1 MHDIHSRMA
10 TMKRYRKA
18 NKYRNKKVIVN
29 GETFDSEKEYKRYRE
44 LLLLERA
51 GAITDLQ
58 RQVKFV
64 LIPAQYETFER
75 YGKRGQRLK
84 DGKRCIE
91 RGVDYYADFVYKEN
105 GKQIIE
111 DTKSDPTR
119 TESYIIKRKLMLFI
133 HGIKVKEI

>member
-1 MHDIHSRMA
+1 MHDILFRTV

-44 LLLLERA
+44 LLLLEKA
-51 GAITDLQ
+51 GAITSLQ

-64 LIPAQYETFER
+64 LIPAQYETYER

-84 DGKRCIE
+84 DGRKCIE
-91 RGVDYYADFVYKEN
+91 RGVDYYADFVYTEN
-105 GKQIIE
+105 GKQVVE
-111 DTKSDPTR
+111 DTKSEATKTKDF
-119 TESYIIKRKLMLFI
+119 IIKRKLMLYI
-133 HGIKVKEI
+133 HGIRVR

>member
-1 MHDIHSRMA
+1 MHDIHFRTV

-44 LLLLERA
+44 LLLLEKA

-91 RGVDYYADFVYKEN
+91 RGVDYYADFVYIEN
-105 GKQIIE
+105 GKQVVE
-111 DTKSDPTR
+111 DTKSDPTK
-119 TESYIIKRKLMLFI
+119 TESFVIKRKLMLFI
-133 HGIKVKEI
+133 HSIKVREV